1 MSSPLKV
8 SSSNGTVSSTADVAS
23 PSFDTVTGLLA
34 MILKDWLLY
43 LRRVPGRDLL
53 KKGVN
58 KVNVFSSQSV
68 SVLLQ

>member
-34 MILKDWLLY
+34 MILKDWLLS
-43 LRRVPGRDLL
+43 LRRVPGQDLL

-68 SVLLQ
+68 SVMLQ

>member
-1 MSSPLKV
+1 M

-34 MILKDWLLY
+34 MILKDWLLSIY

-68 SVLLQ
+68 SVMLQ